1 MDNQTNIP
9 NYQKTLNDSAE
20 SKKRFLESETPY
32 ESESD
37 SSESEKEVKVQKTV
51 TKHRKVSNGID
62 MLLMEQYIQQQHQ
75 YLKAQKTIYKLKNE
89 IDTEEVRSRYLKLD
103 LNNAQVKIVEMK
115 QKLLKNQ
122 SHIHRSFII
131 NIFLFVSTM
140 LLVAKMII

>member
-1 MDNQTNIP
+1 MDNQSNLS
-9 NYQKTLNDSAE
+9 NYQKSLNDSAD
-20 SKKRFLESETPY
+20 SKKRFLESEGIS
-32 ESESD
+32 ESE

-62 MLLMEQYIQQQHQ
+62 MLLMEQYIQQQQQ

-122 SHIHRSFII
+122 NNIHRSTVI